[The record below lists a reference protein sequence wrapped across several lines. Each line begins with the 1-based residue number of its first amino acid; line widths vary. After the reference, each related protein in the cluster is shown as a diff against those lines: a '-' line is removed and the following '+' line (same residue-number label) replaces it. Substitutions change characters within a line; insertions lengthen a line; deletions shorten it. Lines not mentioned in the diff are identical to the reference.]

1 MVRVSTLIL
10 FLLLEKKPSAFII
23 EYDVSCWLVIYKLYY
38 AEVYSLNAQFF
49 KRFIVRES
57 SDALSVCIECV
68 YCMCI
73 WLLFFSLS
81 PSYITLIVMWIW
93 TILPFLQLTHV
104 INGCEFW
111 KCTFVFSLLGFSWGV
126 LHLC

>member
-1 MVRVSTLIL
+1 MDILVLFLIL
-10 FLLLEKKPSAFII
+10 EEDLSAFCH
-23 EYDVSCWLVIYKLYY
+23 YDVSCGLVIYKLYY

-57 SDALSVCIECV
+57 SDSLSVCIECV

-81 PSYITLIVMWIW
+81 PSYITLIVMWI
-93 TILPFLQLTHV
+93 
-104 INGCEFW
+104 
-111 KCTFVFSLLGFSWGV
+111 
-126 LHLC
+126 